1 MNITEIVTVPVI
13 VGLCYLIGF
22 IITLFKNEKLNDFIP
37 GILIIIGFALGLVT
51 YFTIPGLMP
60 ANDWLTALFIGGASG
75 WAATGANQFIKKLK
89 SLLGKGE

>member
-1 MNITEIVTVPVI
+1 MMT
-13 VGLCYLIGF
+13 LCTIGALAVLPLAESPNTPYLYA
-22 IITLFKNEKLNDFIP
+22 
-37 GILIIIGFALGLVT
+37 IIIGFALGLVT
-51 YFTIPGLMP
+51 YFTIPDLMP

>member
-51 YFTIPGLMP
+51 YFTIPDLMP

-75 WAATGANQFIKKLK
+75 WASTGANQFIKKLK